1 MKTFGYYLKEIR
13 RPLAVY
19 AGTVFIFALVGYLYE
34 VTRDAVGYA
43 LLLSAVILLVCTALD
58 LARYLKRERRIEEI
72 RRNLPYAD
80 PMLPGADTLAERE
93 YQEMLTELLRKRS
106 EEKNDAAER
115 RQESMDYYS
124 LWGHQ
129 IKTPIAA
136 MRLLLQEEE
145 RERQGKDSFL
155 REMYKELFR
164 TEQYVEMVMTYLRIG
179 DISQDMVL
187 SWYPLDDL
195 IRQAVRKYSRLFI
208 IQKLKL
214 DFKETDSLVLTDEK
228 WLVFVIEQILSNA
241 LKYTK
246 EGAVSIYAQKD
257 GPSQIALV
265 IADTGIGI
273 AQEDLPRVF
282 ERGFT
287 GYNGREYKKS
297 TGIGLY
303 LCRRVMDR
311 LGHGMRIQSAPGE
324 GTKVFLDLGRK
335 PVEAE

>member
-129 IKTPIAA
+129 IKTPIAPCA
-136 MRLLLQEEE
+136 
-145 RERQGKDSFL
+145 SFS
-155 REMYKELFR
+155 RRRKE
-164 TEQYVEMVMTYLRIG
+164 
-179 DISQDMVL
+179 
-187 SWYPLDDL
+187 
-195 IRQAVRKYSRLFI
+195 
-208 IQKLKL
+208 
-214 DFKETDSLVLTDEK
+214 
-228 WLVFVIEQILSNA
+228 
-241 LKYTK
+241 
-246 EGAVSIYAQKD
+246 
-257 GPSQIALV
+257 
-265 IADTGIGI
+265 
-273 AQEDLPRVF
+273 
-282 ERGFT
+282 
-287 GYNGREYKKS
+287 NGR
-297 TGIGLY
+297 
-303 LCRRVMDR
+303 
-311 LGHGMRIQSAPGE
+311 
-324 GTKVFLDLGRK
+324 GRT
-335 PVEAE
+335 AF